1 MKKILIV
8 FGLAGILAS
17 PSVVFAEA
25 TWYGS
30 FRGGVESAGGSTH
43 MKSFYSRWGVRGSNE
58 VAEGLVANYR
68 YEESLDLTTAS
79 LAAGNRLSYV
89 GLSGGFGTLSIGRIW
104 SASNNS
110 VGSLL
115 NPTFF
120 YGKGGTSVRVGPAVS
135 YANTVDA
142 ASFQVDLVLDG
153 GNPSKSGVDHYEFGL
168 SFDLGAATV
177 AFAHRK
183 MHVAA
188 VELAGTPTVISE
200 VVPLMELS
208 SGKCEEGYIRLDYDG
223 DGEMGNNDKCLSEEA
238 ELTAFRDGGKVE
250 PIDPSTV
257 NTEIS
262 NRAKCMESA
271 NGRVWDPLTGGC
283 YRPGTKV
290 KYTVPVEPGTIID
303 VDATL
308 VTSPPGEDLTT
319 EDVAF
324 VVIQGSLSDTAITM
338 ATPAY
343 DSTLNAMAIEIA
355 AGDHTA
361 SLGFTKEKRSDNTK
375 SDSTIASM
383 GGPISD
389 GVNYHFQIRATEAN
403 NGVKTNPWV
412 LGFTKSL
419 GAGAKMVFEHANSD
433 DGSANEGSTALLL
446 RVDF

>member
-58 VAEGLVANYR
+58 VAEGLAVNYR

-142 ASFQVDLVLDG
+142 ASFQVDLVMDG

-168 SFDLGAATV
+168 SLDLGAATV

-183 MHVAA
+183 KYVAA

-200 VVPLMELS
+200 VVTPKPLTGTE
-208 SGKCEEGYIRLDYDG
+208 CPDG
-223 DGEMGNNDKCLSEEA
+223 TIKFGENQCLSEEA
-238 ELTAFRDGGKVE
+238 ELTVFRDGGKVE

-257 NTEIS
+257 KSDIS
-262 NRAKCMESA
+262 NRVKCMESA
-271 NGRVWDPLTGGC
+271 NGRVWDPLNGEC
-283 YRPGTKV
+283 YRPGTIV

-303 VDATL
+303 IDATL
-308 VTSPPGEDLTT
+308 VTGTT
-319 EDVAF
+319 NGTITEGDVEDVAF
-324 VVIQGSLSDTAITM
+324 VVRQGSLSDTAITM

-343 DSTLNAMAIEIA
+343 DATLNAMAIEIA

>member
-8 FGLAGILAS
+8 FGLVGILGS

-89 GLSGGFGTLSIGRIW
+89 GLSGGFGTLSIGRVW

-142 ASFQVDLVLDG
+142 ASFQVDLVMDG

-168 SFDLGAATV
+168 SLDLGAATV

-183 MHVAA
+183 KYVAA

-200 VVPLMELS
+200 VVTPKPLTGTE
-208 SGKCEEGYIRLDYDG
+208 CPDG
-223 DGEMGNNDKCLSEEA
+223 TIKFGENQCLSEEA
-238 ELTAFRDGGKVE
+238 ELTVLQQNGDTAMPLGPGDVDGNNFENENDCAPPRQWE
-250 PIDPSTV
+250 PQ
-257 NTEIS
+257 TE
-262 NRAKCMESA
+262 K
-271 NGRVWDPLTGGC
+271 C
-283 YRPGTKV
+283 YREKHNII
-290 KYTVPVEPGTIID
+290 YTVPV
-303 VDATL
+303 
-308 VTSPPGEDLTT
+308 PPGVVFEAALPETIEVTLPDGRRLEGLT
-319 EDVAF
+319 VR
-324 VVIQGSLSDTAITM
+324 QGSLSDTAITM

-343 DSTLNAMAIEIA
+343 DATLNAMAIEIA